1 MSQNK
6 RDGKRPADP
15 LDAFS
20 EALRERV
27 ASREALLAEGKA
39 MTARRR
45 KAGKAAKASL
55 LSLVLAGSLWWLDPA
70 WQTEQVQ
77 VAVGAQRELMLAD
90 GSQVWVD
97 SGSRLRIERRL
108 RSRQLELLEGQARF
122 TVVHADTPFI
132 VRSQGVQ
139 VRDIGTVFDVRSD
152 VRGVR
157 VGVLE
162 GAVEVGTGHGIVQ
175 PLRAGQQLLAAA
187 GELGAVQAVAPAA
200 LDAWRSS
207 VLRFDGTPLR
217 DAIVDL
223 QRYSALP
230 LRLADERTGDL
241 RLSGEF
247 DSRQVQV
254 LLQQLPVVLPV
265 SVVRAADGGLV
276 IGRVDSSARHNP
288 L

>member
-1 MSQNK
+1 MSQ
-6 RDGKRPADP
+6 GKRESKAQADP
-15 LDAFS
+15 LEVFS

-55 LSLVLAGSLWWLDPA
+55 LSLLVAGSLWWLDPA
-70 WQTEQVQ
+70 WHTEQVR
-77 VAVGAQRELMLAD
+77 VAVGAQRELVLAD
-90 GSQVWVD
+90 GSQVLLD
-97 SGSRLRIERRL
+97 SGSRLQIERHL

-122 TVVHADTPFI
+122 TVVHADAPFI
-132 VRSQGVQ
+132 VHSQGVR

-162 GAVEVGTGHGIVQ
+162 GAVEVGIGHGGVQ

-187 GELGAVQAVAPAA
+187 GELGEVQAVASGAME
-200 LDAWRSS
+200 AWRSS

-223 QRYSALP
+223 QRYSEVP
-230 LRLADERTGDL
+230 LRLADERTGGL

-247 DSRQVQV
+247 DSRQVRA
-254 LLQQLPVVLPV
+254 LQEQLPVVLPV
-265 SVVRAADGGLV
+265 TVVRAADGGLV
-276 IGRVDSSARHNP
+276 IGRVD
-288 L
+288 

>member
-1 MSQNK
+1 MSQ
-6 RDGKRPADP
+6 GKRESRPQADP
-15 LDAFS
+15 LEAFS

-55 LSLVLAGSLWWLDPA
+55 LSLLLAGSLWWLDPA
-70 WQTEQVQ
+70 WHTEQVR
-77 VAVGAQRELMLAD
+77 VAVGAQRELVLAD
-90 GSQVWVD
+90 GSQVLLD
-97 SGSRLRIERRL
+97 SGSRLQIERHL
-108 RSRQLELLEGQARF
+108 RSRQLELFEGQARF
-122 TVVHADTPFI
+122 TVVHADAPFI
-132 VRSQGVQ
+132 VHSQGVR

-162 GAVEVGTGHGIVQ
+162 GAVEVGIGHGTVQ

-187 GELGAVQAVAPAA
+187 GELGEVQAVASGAME
-200 LDAWRSS
+200 AWRSS

-223 QRYSALP
+223 QRYSEVP
-230 LRLADERTGDL
+230 LQLADERTRGL

-247 DSRQVQV
+247 DSRQVRA
-254 LLQQLPVVLPV
+254 LLEQLPAVLPV
-265 SVVRAADGGLV
+265 TVVRAADGGLV
-276 IGRVDSSARHNP
+276 IGRVD
-288 L
+288 

>member
-1 MSQNK
+1 MSQ
-6 RDGKRPADP
+6 GKRESKAQADP
-15 LDAFS
+15 LEVFS

-55 LSLVLAGSLWWLDPA
+55 LSLLVAGSLWWLDPA
-70 WQTEQVQ
+70 WHTEQVR
-77 VAVGAQRELMLAD
+77 VAVGAQRELVLAD
-90 GSQVWVD
+90 GSQVLLD
-97 SGSRLRIERRL
+97 SGSRLQIERHL

-122 TVVHADTPFI
+122 TVVHADAPFI
-132 VRSQGVQ
+132 VHSQGVR

-162 GAVEVGTGHGIVQ
+162 GAVEVGIGHGAVQ

-187 GELGAVQAVAPAA
+187 GELGEVQAVASGAME
-200 LDAWRSS
+200 AWRSS
-207 VLRFDGTPLR
+207 LLRFDGTPLR

-223 QRYSALP
+223 QRYSEVP
-230 LRLADERTGDL
+230 LRLADERTGGL

-247 DSRQVQV
+247 DSRQVRA
-254 LLQQLPVVLPV
+254 LLEQLPAVLPV
-265 SVVRAADGGLV
+265 TVVRAADGGLV
-276 IGRVDSSARHNP
+276 IGRVD
-288 L
+288 

>member
-1 MSQNK
+1 MSQ
-6 RDGKRPADP
+6 GKRESKAQADP
-15 LDAFS
+15 LEVFS

-55 LSLVLAGSLWWLDPA
+55 LSLLVAGSLWWLDPA
-70 WQTEQVQ
+70 WHTEQVR
-77 VAVGAQRELMLAD
+77 VAVGAQRELVLAD
-90 GSQVWVD
+90 GSQVLLD
-97 SGSRLRIERRL
+97 SGSRLQIERHL

-122 TVVHADTPFI
+122 TVVHADAPFI
-132 VRSQGVQ
+132 VHSQGVR

-162 GAVEVGTGHGIVQ
+162 GAVEVGIGHGAVQ

-187 GELGAVQAVAPAA
+187 GELGEVQAVASGAME
-200 LDAWRSS
+200 AWRSS

-223 QRYSALP
+223 QRYSEVP
-230 LRLADERTGDL
+230 LRLADEHTGGL

-247 DSRQVQV
+247 DSRQVRA
-254 LLQQLPVVLPV
+254 LQEQLPVVLPV
-265 SVVRAADGGLV
+265 TVVRAADGGLV
-276 IGRVDSSARHNP
+276 IGRVD
-288 L
+288 

>member
-1 MSQNK
+1 MSQ
-6 RDGKRPADP
+6 GKRESKAQADP
-15 LDAFS
+15 LEAFS

-55 LSLVLAGSLWWLDPA
+55 LSLLLAGSLWWLDPA
-70 WQTEQVQ
+70 WHTEQVR
-77 VAVGAQRELMLAD
+77 VAVGAQRELVLAD
-90 GSQVWVD
+90 GSQVLLD
-97 SGSRLRIERRL
+97 SGSRLQIERHL
-108 RSRQLELLEGQARF
+108 RSRQLELFEGQARF
-122 TVVHADTPFI
+122 TVVH
-132 VRSQGVQ
+132 SQGVR

-162 GAVEVGTGHGIVQ
+162 GAVEVGIGHGTVQ

-187 GELGAVQAVAPAA
+187 GELGEVQAVASGAME
-200 LDAWRSS
+200 AWRSS

-223 QRYSALP
+223 QRYSEVP
-230 LRLADERTGDL
+230 LQLADERTRGL

-247 DSRQVQV
+247 DSRQVRA
-254 LLQQLPVVLPV
+254 LLEQLPAVLPV
-265 SVVRAADGGLV
+265 TVVRAADGGLV
-276 IGRVDSSARHNP
+276 IGRVD
-288 L
+288 

>member
-1 MSQNK
+1 MSQ
-6 RDGKRPADP
+6 GKRESKAQADP
-15 LDAFS
+15 LEVFS

-55 LSLVLAGSLWWLDPA
+55 LSLLVAGSLWWLDPA
-70 WQTEQVQ
+70 WHTEQVR
-77 VAVGAQRELMLAD
+77 VAVGAQRELVLAD
-90 GSQVWVD
+90 GSQVLLD
-97 SGSRLRIERRL
+97 SGSRLQIERHL

-122 TVVHADTPFI
+122 TVVHADAPFI
-132 VRSQGVQ
+132 VHSQGVR

-162 GAVEVGTGHGIVQ
+162 GAVEVGIGHGAVQ

-187 GELGAVQAVAPAA
+187 GELGEVQAVASGAME
-200 LDAWRSS
+200 AWRSS

-223 QRYSALP
+223 QRYSEVP
-230 LRLADERTGDL
+230 LQLADERTRGL

-247 DSRQVQV
+247 DSRQVRA
-254 LLQQLPVVLPV
+254 LLEQLPAVLPV
-265 SVVRAADGGLV
+265 TVVRAADGGLV
-276 IGRVDSSARHNP
+276 IGRVD
-288 L
+288 

>member
-1 MSQNK
+1 ME
-6 RDGKRPADP
+6 
-15 LDAFS
+15 AFS

-55 LSLVLAGSLWWLDPA
+55 LSLLLAGSLWWLDPA
-70 WQTEQVQ
+70 WHTEQVR
-77 VAVGAQRELMLAD
+77 VAVGAQRELVLAD
-90 GSQVWVD
+90 GSQVLLD
-97 SGSRLRIERRL
+97 SGSRLQIERRL
-108 RSRQLELLEGQARF
+108 RSRQLELFEGQARF
-122 TVVHADTPFI
+122 TVVHADAPFI
-132 VRSQGVQ
+132 VRSQGVR

-162 GAVEVGTGHGIVQ
+162 GAVEVGIGHGAVQ

-187 GELGAVQAVAPAA
+187 GELGEVQAVASGAME
-200 LDAWRSS
+200 AWRSS

-223 QRYSALP
+223 QRYSEVP
-230 LRLADERTGDL
+230 LQLADERTRGL

-247 DSRQVQV
+247 DSRQVRA
-254 LLQQLPVVLPV
+254 LLEQLPAVLPV
-265 SVVRAADGGLV
+265 TVVRAADGGLV
-276 IGRVDSSARHNP
+276 IGRVD
-288 L
+288 

>member
-1 MSQNK
+1 MSQGK
-6 RDGKRPADP
+6 RDGERQADP

-55 LSLVLAGSLWWLDPA
+55 LSLLLAGSLWWLDPA

-77 VAVGAQRELMLAD
+77 VAVGAQREWVLAD
-90 GSQVWVD
+90 GSQVLLD

-108 RSRQLELLEGQARF
+108 RSRQLELVEGQARF
-122 TVVHADTPFI
+122 TVVHADAPFI

-162 GAVEVGTGHGIVQ
+162 GEVEVGSGHGNVQ
-175 PLRAGQQLLAAA
+175 RLLAGQQLLAAA
-187 GELGAVQAVAPAA
+187 GELGAVQAVATDA
-200 LDAWRSS
+200 LSAWRSS

-223 QRYSALP
+223 QRYSKLP
-230 LRLADERTGDL
+230 LRLADQRTGDL

-247 DSRQVQV
+247 DSRQVQA
-254 LLQQLPVVLPV
+254 LLQQLPAVLSV
-265 SVVRAADGGLV
+265 SVVRAPDGGLV
-276 IGRVDSSARHNP
+276 IGRID
-288 L
+288 

>member
-1 MSQNK
+1 MSQGK
-6 RDGKRPADP
+6 RDGERQADP
-15 LDAFS
+15 LGAFS
-20 EALRERV
+20 EALRDRV

-55 LSLVLAGSLWWLDPA
+55 LSLLLAGSLWWLDPA

-77 VAVGAQRELMLAD
+77 VAVGAQREWVLAD
-90 GSQVWVD
+90 GSQVLLD

-122 TVVHADTPFI
+122 TVVHADAPFI

-162 GAVEVGTGHGIVQ
+162 GEVEVGSGHGNLQ
-175 PLRAGQQLLAAA
+175 RLLAGQQLLAAA
-187 GELGAVQAVAPAA
+187 GELGAVQAVATDA

-223 QRYSALP
+223 QRYSKLP
-230 LRLADERTGDL
+230 LRLADQRTGDL

-247 DSRQVQV
+247 DSRQVQA
-254 LLQQLPVVLPV
+254 LLEQLPAVLPV
-265 SVVRAADGGLV
+265 SVVRAPDGGLV
-276 IGRVDSSARHNP
+276 IGRID
-288 L
+288 

>member
-1 MSQNK
+1 MSQ
-6 RDGKRPADP
+6 GKRESKAQADP
-15 LDAFS
+15 LEVFS

-55 LSLVLAGSLWWLDPA
+55 LSLLVAGSLWWLDPA
-70 WQTEQVQ
+70 WHTEQVR
-77 VAVGAQRELMLAD
+77 VAVGAQRELVLAD
-90 GSQVWVD
+90 GSQVLLD
-97 SGSRLRIERRL
+97 SGSRLQIERRL
-108 RSRQLELLEGQARF
+108 RSRQLELFEGQARF
-122 TVVHADTPFI
+122 TVVHADAPFI
-132 VRSQGVQ
+132 VHSQGVR

-162 GAVEVGTGHGIVQ
+162 GAVEVGIGHGTVQ

-187 GELGAVQAVAPAA
+187 GELGEVQAVASGAME
-200 LDAWRSS
+200 AWRSS

-223 QRYSALP
+223 QRYSEVP
-230 LRLADERTGDL
+230 LQLADERTRGL

-247 DSRQVQV
+247 DSRQVRA
-254 LLQQLPVVLPV
+254 LLEQLPAVLPV
-265 SVVRAADGGLV
+265 TVVRAADGGLV
-276 IGRVDSSARHNP
+276 IGRVD
-288 L
+288 

>member
-1 MSQNK
+1 MNQ
-6 RDGKRPADP
+6 GKRESKAQADP
-15 LDAFS
+15 LEVFS

-55 LSLVLAGSLWWLDPA
+55 LSLLVAGSLWWLDPA
-70 WQTEQVQ
+70 WHTEQVR
-77 VAVGAQRELMLAD
+77 VAVGAQRELVLAD
-90 GSQVWVD
+90 GSQVLLD
-97 SGSRLRIERRL
+97 SGSRLQIERHL

-122 TVVHADTPFI
+122 TVVHADAPFI
-132 VRSQGVQ
+132 VHSQGVR

-162 GAVEVGTGHGIVQ
+162 GAVEVGIGHGAVQ
-175 PLRAGQQLLAAA
+175 QLRAGQQLLAAA
-187 GELGAVQAVAPAA
+187 GELGEVQAVASGAME
-200 LDAWRSS
+200 AWRSS
-207 VLRFDGTPLR
+207 VLRFDGTQLR

-223 QRYSALP
+223 QRYSEVP
-230 LRLADERTGDL
+230 LRLADERTGGL

-247 DSRQVQV
+247 DSRQVRA
-254 LLQQLPVVLPV
+254 LLEQLPAVLPV
-265 SVVRAADGGLV
+265 TVVRAADGGLV
-276 IGRVDSSARHNP
+276 IGRVD
-288 L
+288 

>member
-1 MSQNK
+1 MSQGK
-6 RDGKRPADP
+6 RDGERQADP

-20 EALRERV
+20 EALRDRV

-55 LSLVLAGSLWWLDPA
+55 LSLLLGGSLWWLDPA

-77 VAVGAQRELMLAD
+77 VAVGAQREWVLAD
-90 GSQVWVD
+90 GSQVLLD

-108 RSRQLELLEGQARF
+108 RSRQLELVEGQARF
-122 TVVHADTPFI
+122 TVVHADAPFI

-162 GAVEVGTGHGIVQ
+162 GEVEVGSGHGNLQ
-175 PLRAGQQLLAAA
+175 RLLAGQQLLAAA
-187 GELGAVQAVAPAA
+187 GELGAVQAVATDA

-223 QRYSALP
+223 QRYSKQP
-230 LRLADERTGDL
+230 LRLADQRTGDL

-247 DSRQVQV
+247 DSRQVQA
-254 LLQQLPVVLPV
+254 LLQQLPAVLPV
-265 SVVRAADGGLV
+265 SLVRAGEGAGAG
-276 IGRVDSSARHNP
+276 HQ
-288 L
+288 

>member
-1 MSQNK
+1 MSQ
-6 RDGKRPADP
+6 GKRESKPEGDP
-15 LDAFS
+15 LEAFS

-55 LSLVLAGSLWWLDPA
+55 LSLLLAGSLWWLDPA
-70 WQTEQVQ
+70 WHTEQVR
-77 VAVGAQRELMLAD
+77 VAVGAQRELVLAD
-90 GSQVWVD
+90 GSQVLLD
-97 SGSRLRIERRL
+97 SGSRLQIERRL
-108 RSRQLELLEGQARF
+108 RSRQLELFEGQARF
-122 TVVHADTPFI
+122 TVVHAEAPFT
-132 VRSQGVQ
+132 VRSQGVR

-162 GAVEVGTGHGIVQ
+162 GAVEVGSGHGAVQ
-175 PLRAGQQLLAAA
+175 PLRGGQQLLAAA
-187 GELGAVQAVAPAA
+187 GELGEVQAVASGAME
-200 LDAWRSS
+200 AWRSS

-223 QRYSALP
+223 QRYSEVP
-230 LRLADERTGDL
+230 LRLADEGTGGL

-247 DSRQVQV
+247 DSRQVRA
-254 LLQQLPVVLPV
+254 LLEQLPAVLPV
-265 SVVRAADGGLV
+265 TVVRAADGGLV
-276 IGRVDSSARHNP
+276 IGRVD
-288 L
+288 

>member
-1 MSQNK
+1 MSQ
-6 RDGKRPADP
+6 GKRESKAQADP
-15 LDAFS
+15 LEVFS

-55 LSLVLAGSLWWLDPA
+55 LSLLVAGSLWWLDPA
-70 WQTEQVQ
+70 WHTEQVR
-77 VAVGAQRELMLAD
+77 VAVGAQRELVLAD
-90 GSQVWVD
+90 GSQVLLD
-97 SGSRLRIERRL
+97 SGSRLQIERHL

-122 TVVHADTPFI
+122 TVVHADAPFI
-132 VRSQGVQ
+132 VHSQGVR

-162 GAVEVGTGHGIVQ
+162 GAVEVGIGHGTVQ

-187 GELGAVQAVAPAA
+187 GELGEVQAVASGAME
-200 LDAWRSS
+200 AWRSS

-223 QRYSALP
+223 QRYSEVP
-230 LRLADERTGDL
+230 LQLADERTSGL

-247 DSRQVQV
+247 DSRQVRA
-254 LLQQLPVVLPV
+254 LLEQLPAVLPV
-265 SVVRAADGGLV
+265 TVVRAADGGLV
-276 IGRVDSSARHNP
+276 IGRVD
-288 L
+288 

>member
-1 MSQNK
+1 MSQ
-6 RDGKRPADP
+6 GKRESKPQADP
-15 LDAFS
+15 LEAFS

-55 LSLVLAGSLWWLDPA
+55 LSLLLAGSLWWLDPA
-70 WQTEQVQ
+70 WHTEQVR
-77 VAVGAQRELMLAD
+77 VAVGAQRELVLAD
-90 GSQVWVD
+90 GSQVLLD
-97 SGSRLRIERRL
+97 SGSRLQIERHL
-108 RSRQLELLEGQARF
+108 RSRQLELFEGQARF
-122 TVVHADTPFI
+122 TVVHADAPFI
-132 VRSQGVQ
+132 VHSQGVR

-162 GAVEVGTGHGIVQ
+162 GAVEVGIGHGTVQ

-187 GELGAVQAVAPAA
+187 GELGEVQAVASGAME
-200 LDAWRSS
+200 AWRSS

-223 QRYSALP
+223 QRYSEVP
-230 LRLADERTGDL
+230 LQLADERTRGL

-247 DSRQVQV
+247 DSRQVRA
-254 LLQQLPVVLPV
+254 LLEQLPAVLPV
-265 SVVRAADGGLV
+265 TVVRAADGGLV
-276 IGRVDSSARHNP
+276 IGRVD
-288 L
+288 

>member
-1 MSQNK
+1 MSQ
-6 RDGKRPADP
+6 GKRESKAQADP
-15 LDAFS
+15 LEAFS

-55 LSLVLAGSLWWLDPA
+55 LSLLLAGSLWWLDPA
-70 WQTEQVQ
+70 WHTEQVR
-77 VAVGAQRELMLAD
+77 VAVGAQRELVLAD
-90 GSQVWVD
+90 GSQVLLD
-97 SGSRLRIERRL
+97 SGSRLQIERHL
-108 RSRQLELLEGQARF
+108 RSRQLELFEGQARF
-122 TVVHADTPFI
+122 TVVHADAPFI
-132 VRSQGVQ
+132 VHSQGVR

-162 GAVEVGTGHGIVQ
+162 GAVEVGIGHGTVQ

-187 GELGAVQAVAPAA
+187 GELGEVQAVASGAME
-200 LDAWRSS
+200 AWRSS

-223 QRYSALP
+223 QRYSEVP
-230 LRLADERTGDL
+230 LQLADERTRGL

-247 DSRQVQV
+247 DSRQVRA
-254 LLQQLPVVLPV
+254 LLEQLPAVLPV
-265 SVVRAADGGLV
+265 TVVRAADGGLV
-276 IGRVDSSARHNP
+276 IGRVD
-288 L
+288 

>member
-1 MSQNK
+1 MSQ
-6 RDGKRPADP
+6 GKRESKAQADP
-15 LDAFS
+15 LEVFS

-55 LSLVLAGSLWWLDPA
+55 LSLLVAGSLWWLDPA
-70 WQTEQVQ
+70 WHTEQVR
-77 VAVGAQRELMLAD
+77 VAVGAQRELVLAD
-90 GSQVWVD
+90 GSQVLLD
-97 SGSRLRIERRL
+97 SGSRLQIERHL

-122 TVVHADTPFI
+122 TVVHVDAPFI
-132 VRSQGVQ
+132 VHSQGVR

-162 GAVEVGTGHGIVQ
+162 GAVEVGIGHGAVQ

-187 GELGAVQAVAPAA
+187 GELGEVQAVASGAME
-200 LDAWRSS
+200 AWRSS

-223 QRYSALP
+223 QRYSEVP
-230 LRLADERTGDL
+230 LRLADERTGGL

-247 DSRQVQV
+247 DSRQVRA
-254 LLQQLPVVLPV
+254 LQEQLPVVLPV
-265 SVVRAADGGLV
+265 TVVRAADGGLV
-276 IGRVDSSARHNP
+276 IGRVD
-288 L
+288 

>member
-1 MSQNK
+1 MSQ
-6 RDGKRPADP
+6 GKRESKAQADP
-15 LDAFS
+15 LEVFS

-55 LSLVLAGSLWWLDPA
+55 LSLLVAGSLWWLDPA
-70 WQTEQVQ
+70 WHTEQVR
-77 VAVGAQRELMLAD
+77 VAVGAQRELVLAD
-90 GSQVWVD
+90 GSQVLLD
-97 SGSRLRIERRL
+97 SGSRLQIERHL

-122 TVVHADTPFI
+122 TVVHADAPFI
-132 VRSQGVQ
+132 VHSQGVR

-162 GAVEVGTGHGIVQ
+162 GAVEVGIGHGTVQ

-187 GELGAVQAVAPAA
+187 GELGEVQAVASGAME
-200 LDAWRSS
+200 AWRSS

-223 QRYSALP
+223 QRYSEVP
-230 LRLADERTGDL
+230 LRLADERTGGL

-247 DSRQVQV
+247 DSRQVRA
-254 LLQQLPVVLPV
+254 LQEQLPVVLPV
-265 SVVRAADGGLV
+265 TVVRAADGGLV
-276 IGRVDSSARHNP
+276 IGRVD
-288 L
+288 

>member
-1 MSQNK
+1 MSQ
-6 RDGKRPADP
+6 GKRESKAQADP
-15 LDAFS
+15 LEAFS

-55 LSLVLAGSLWWLDPA
+55 LSLLVAGSLWWLDPA
-70 WQTEQVQ
+70 WHTEQVR
-77 VAVGAQRELMLAD
+77 VAVGAQRELVLAD
-90 GSQVWVD
+90 GSQVLLD
-97 SGSRLRIERRL
+97 SGSRLQIERHL

-122 TVVHADTPFI
+122 TVVHADAPFI
-132 VRSQGVQ
+132 VHSQGVR

-162 GAVEVGTGHGIVQ
+162 GAVEVGIGHGAVQ

-187 GELGAVQAVAPAA
+187 GELGEVQAVASGAME
-200 LDAWRSS
+200 AWRRS

-223 QRYSALP
+223 QRYSEVP
-230 LRLADERTGDL
+230 LRLADERTGGL

-247 DSRQVQV
+247 DSRQVRA
-254 LLQQLPVVLPV
+254 LLEQLPAVLPV
-265 SVVRAADGGLV
+265 TVVRAADGGLV
-276 IGRVDSSARHNP
+276 IGRVD
-288 L
+288 

>member
-1 MSQNK
+1 MSQ
-6 RDGKRPADP
+6 GKRESKAQADP
-15 LDAFS
+15 LEVFS

-55 LSLVLAGSLWWLDPA
+55 LSLLVAGSLWWLDPA
-70 WQTEQVQ
+70 WHTEQVR
-77 VAVGAQRELMLAD
+77 VAVGAQRELVLAD
-90 GSQVWVD
+90 GSQVLLD
-97 SGSRLRIERRL
+97 SGSRLQIERHL

-122 TVVHADTPFI
+122 TVVHADAPFI
-132 VRSQGVQ
+132 VHSQGVR

-162 GAVEVGTGHGIVQ
+162 GAVEVGIGHGAVQ

-187 GELGAVQAVAPAA
+187 GELGEVQAVASGAME
-200 LDAWRSS
+200 AWRSS

-223 QRYSALP
+223 QRYSEVP
-230 LRLADERTGDL
+230 LRLADERTGGL

-247 DSRQVQV
+247 DSRQVRA
-254 LLQQLPVVLPV
+254 LQEQLPVVLPV
-265 SVVRAADGGLV
+265 TVVRAADGGLV
-276 IGRVDSSARHNP
+276 IGRVD
-288 L
+288 

>member
-1 MSQNK
+1 MNQ
-6 RDGKRPADP
+6 GKRESKAQADP
-15 LDAFS
+15 LEVFS

-55 LSLVLAGSLWWLDPA
+55 LSLLVAGSLWWLDPA
-70 WQTEQVQ
+70 WHTEQVR
-77 VAVGAQRELMLAD
+77 VAVGAQRELVLAD
-90 GSQVWVD
+90 GSQVLLD
-97 SGSRLRIERRL
+97 SGSRLQIERHL

-122 TVVHADTPFI
+122 TVVHADAPFI
-132 VRSQGVQ
+132 VHSQGVR

-162 GAVEVGTGHGIVQ
+162 GAVEVGIGHGAVQ

-187 GELGAVQAVAPAA
+187 GELGEVQAVASGAME
-200 LDAWRSS
+200 AWRSS

-217 DAIVDL
+217 DAVVDL
-223 QRYSALP
+223 QRYSEVP
-230 LRLADERTGDL
+230 LRLADERTGGL

-247 DSRQVQV
+247 DSRQVRA
-254 LLQQLPVVLPV
+254 LLEQLPAVLPV
-265 SVVRAADGGLV
+265 TVVRAADGGLV
-276 IGRVDSSARHNP
+276 IGRVD
-288 L
+288 

>member
-1 MSQNK
+1 MSQ
-6 RDGKRPADP
+6 GKRESKAQADP
-15 LDAFS
+15 LEAFS

-55 LSLVLAGSLWWLDPA
+55 LSLLLAGSLWWLDPA
-70 WQTEQVQ
+70 WHTEQVR
-77 VAVGAQRELMLAD
+77 VAVGAQRELVLAD
-90 GSQVWVD
+90 GSQVLLD
-97 SGSRLRIERRL
+97 SGSRLQIERHL

-122 TVVHADTPFI
+122 TVVHVDAPFI
-132 VRSQGVQ
+132 VHSQGVR

-162 GAVEVGTGHGIVQ
+162 GAVEVGIGHGAVQ

-187 GELGAVQAVAPAA
+187 GELGEVQAVASGAME
-200 LDAWRSS
+200 AWRSS

-223 QRYSALP
+223 QRYSEVP
-230 LRLADERTGDL
+230 LQLADERTRGL

-247 DSRQVQV
+247 DSRQVRA
-254 LLQQLPVVLPV
+254 LQEQLPVVLPV
-265 SVVRAADGGLV
+265 TVVRAADGGLV
-276 IGRVDSSARHNP
+276 IGRVD
-288 L
+288 